1 MKLIKG
7 KPKERFLQFL
17 DEFSTRNADTREN
30 LISFFDKNIHIIGT
44 SKEEIANSPK
54 EALKFASREIAQSPK
69 GWTYEV
75 KWLEE
80 TFINELTACVNAEL
94 SVVYYLENRIVS
106 FDPVRFS
113 AVFNNKNGKLLISN
127 LHVSMTDGSSEEE
140 SFPGALDPK
149 RYEEVSI
156 LFTDFVGFTH
166 AASTIPARKLVKE
179 LNELFVEFDEISTRH
194 GVDKIKTIGDAYMAV
209 GGLKETSEEH
219 ALNCVNCA
227 KEMISF
233 LQERNKR
240 TGIKWELRAGI
251 HTGMAVGGIIGKSKL
266 TFDLWGD
273 TINIASKLEQNSLPN
288 RINVSAY
295 TFDLVKDIHSC
306 EYRGKIDIKGK
317 GSIDMYFVD

>member
-1 MKLIKG
+1 MNALKG
-7 KPKERFLQFL
+7 KATERFKQFL
-17 DEFSTRNADTREN
+17 DEYSTRNEDTTQK
-30 LISFFDKNIHIIGT
+30 LISFFDRKIHIIGT
-44 SKEEIANSPK
+44 SKEEVANTPK
-54 EALKFASREIAQSPK
+54 EALKFASREIAQSPN
-69 GWTYEV
+69 GWKYDI
-75 KWLEE
+75 KWLDE
-80 TFINELTACVNAEL
+80 TFINDKTVCVNAEI

-113 AVFNNKNGKLLISN
+113 TVFNIKEGKFLIAN

-179 LNELFVEFDEISTRH
+179 LNELFVEFDEISNRH
-194 GVDKIKTIGDAYMAV
+194 GIDKIKTIGDAYMAV
-209 GGLKETSEEH
+209 GGLSETSEEH
-219 ALNCVNCA
+219 ALQCVNCA
-227 KEMISF
+227 KDMISF
-233 LQERNKR
+233 LQERNKK
-240 TGIKWELRAGI
+240 TGIKWDVRAGV

-273 TINIASKLEQNSLPN
+273 SINIASRLERNSSAN

-295 TFDLVKDIHSC
+295 TYDLIKDTHAC

-317 GSIDMYFVD
+317 GSIDMYFVS